1 MKNLISH
8 VIERVERRENA
19 VLCTV
24 LASSGSSPRGAGA
37 RMAVFSDGTTL
48 GTVGGGRVELLAA
61 QDAGRILD
69 GGATCLRAFDLAPEQ
84 VNSIGMVCGGKVSI
98 YYQLVTAAE
107 LPTLYAIRAALQ
119 TDENSWLYLRVGNGA
134 VEQFSLVTAEEG
146 AKKPELFQTR
156 AVLCKG
162 EPLIYTEPLVQA
174 GQVYVF
180 GGGHVGQALVP
191 VLAGVGFRVTLFDN
205 RPELAD
211 QAHFPAADRVV
222 LGDYRSIAEKVTLK
236 PQDYAVIMTP
246 GHQSD
251 FELLEQVLR
260 YPLRYVGCIG
270 SHHKIARTQQ
280 LLREAG
286 ITEEAIQSVHSPI
299 GLPILAQ
306 TPAEIAISIAAEMI
320 RCRAEAL

>member
-8 VIERVERRENA
+8 VIERVERGENV

-48 GTVGGGRVELLAA
+48 GTVGGGRVEMLAA
-61 QDAGRILD
+61 QDAGRILN
-69 GGATCLRAFDLAPEQ
+69 GAETCLRAFGLAPEQ
-84 VNSIGMVCGGKVSI
+84 VNSIGMICGGKVSI

-107 LPTLYAIRAALQ
+107 LPTLNAMRAALQ

-134 VEQFSLVTAEEG
+134 VEEFSLVTAEEG
-146 AKKPELFQTR
+146 AKQPELFQTR

-174 GQVYVF
+174 GRVYVF

-205 RPELAD
+205 RAELAD
-211 QAHFPAADRVV
+211 RAHFPAADHVV
-222 LGDYRSIAEKVTLK
+222 LGDYRNIAEKVTLK

-251 FELLEQVLR
+251 FELLEQLLR
-260 YPLRYVGCIG
+260 YPLRYIGCIG
-270 SHHKIARTQQ
+270 SRHKIALTQQ
-280 LLREAG
+280 RLREAE
-286 ITEEAIQSVHSPI
+286 ISEKAIQSVHSPI